1 MKKIAIISSVIALF
15 FLFSVVSLVY
25 AQSSGNFSAS
35 AIPAT
40 CSIGSGG
47 TLKGGTGVQV
57 WNADIS
63 TSNGKGVALKITPS
77 MVTGLFT
84 KGSIS
89 TSISSASADV
99 GIQVCVTVD
108 GSGAGVLPQSC
119 VVYDQR
125 FQQVSSQ
132 LFSQIQAC
140 NTVVCTTNDECKT
153 AGLTGA
159 TCINTNGLTGGGICV
174 VPTEVEV
181 SCTTT
186 AECDVGE
193 ICVVPSGQS
202 AGLCNQ
208 VAGMANPLCNFESI
222 SSMLSAHS
230 FDFVVAVGKGKPH
243 TVAVEWSVIGTSNTG
258 NSLANPYSAWGSW
271 LIPRSSFNS
280 PTVEACVG
288 PGIVTVTQMKVFNNS
303 GALLTINEP

>member
-1 MKKIAIISSVIALF
+1 MKKTAIISCVVALG
-15 FLFSVVSLVY
+15 LLSLVSLVC

-47 TLKGGTGVQV
+47 ALKGGTGIQV
-57 WNADIS
+57 WSADIS

-89 TSISSASADV
+89 TSISSASSGV

-108 GSGAGVLPQSC
+108 GSDAGILPQSC

-140 NTVVCTTNDECKT
+140 NTVVCTTNDDCKT

-159 TCINTNGLTGGGICV
+159 TCVNPNGLTGGGICV
-174 VPTEVEV
+174 VPTTDK
-181 SCTTT
+181 CTTT
-186 AECDVGE
+186 ADCDVGQV
-193 ICVVPSGQS
+193 CVNPTEAQD
-202 AGLCNQ
+202 AGSCNQ
-208 VAGMANPLCNFESI
+208 VAGVANPLCNFESI

-230 FDFVVAVGKGKPH
+230 FDFVVPVGKGKPH
-243 TVAVEWSVIGTSNTG
+243 TVAVEWSVIGTNSTG
-258 NSLANPYSAWGSW
+258 SSLANLYSSWGSRLNSW
-271 LIPRSSFNS
+271 SSFNS